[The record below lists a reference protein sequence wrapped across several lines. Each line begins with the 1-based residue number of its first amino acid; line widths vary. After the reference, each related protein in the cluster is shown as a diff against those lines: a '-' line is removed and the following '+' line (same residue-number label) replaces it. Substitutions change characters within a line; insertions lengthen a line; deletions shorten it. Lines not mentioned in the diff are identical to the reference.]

1 MSRPEPLR
9 LWLEQRRPTTARF
22 PFTTVVNAYQYHGK
36 TFVPEEWTRLLT
48 AARERLPE
56 VRGARRPQLSAFL
69 NTALDKVDRRYDY
82 RTYLALNLLPIIG
95 ADEPPADELRLLTR
109 RDRLHVH
116 LLTDLMAFEL
126 QAISGAPVPL
136 PQLRPGAPL
145 VAKRLRHALRAA
157 MPALRRLRLTDA
169 VGSGEHTTIAR
180 QVIVAVDR
188 DLSTSERWSMQ
199 VSMLPVWIIHDEWM
213 FIRVL
218 QAFEASFALLA
229 ADLRAAIANVQDG
242 RIQLAATRL
251 SAAAALLR
259 ESAPLWSLM
268 ATLQPEAFH
277 RFRRY
282 TEGASAIQ
290 SRSYKMLE
298 SLCRLPDPERL
309 NSPAYLSVPEVRSE
323 IVDGHLSLDD
333 ALDALARS
341 GGYAAE
347 SPVMAAAMRNFAAA
361 LRQWRQTHYRLA
373 VRMLGPDQPG
383 TGYTQGT
390 SYLAGTRHEPVFR
403 HCPRRDGDTSAG
415 ADT

>member
-1 MSRPEPLR
+1 MNRPEPLR
-9 LWLEQRRPTTARF
+9 LWLEQRRPSTARF

-48 AARERLPE
+48 DARERLPE
-56 VRGARRPQLSAFL
+56 VRGARRTHLSAFL
-69 NTALDKVDRRYDY
+69 DTALDKVDRRYDY

-95 ADEPPADELRLLTR
+95 ADEPPADELRLLAR
-109 RDRLHVH
+109 RDRLYVH

-126 QAISGAPVPL
+126 QAASDAPVPL
-136 PQLRPGAPL
+136 PKLRPGAPL

-157 MPALRRLRLTDA
+157 MPALRRLRLTAA
-169 VGSGEHTTIAR
+169 VDSGEDSTIAR
-180 QVIVAVDR
+180 QVVVAVDR
-188 DLSTSERWSMQ
+188 DLSASDRWSMQ

-229 ADLRAAIANVQDG
+229 ADLRAAIANVQNG
-242 RIQLAATRL
+242 RVQLAATRL

-259 ESAPLWSLM
+259 ECAPLWSLM

-277 RFRRY
+277 QFRRY

-298 SLCRLPDPERL
+298 SLCRLPDPDRL
-309 NSPAYLSVPEVRSE
+309 NSPAYLSVPEVRSR
-323 IVDGHLSLDD
+323 IDRGHLSLDD
-333 ALDALARS
+333 ALDALTAS
-341 GGYAAE
+341 GRYAAE

-390 SYLAGTRHEPVFR
+390 SYLAAARQQPVFQR
-403 HCPRRDGDTSAG
+403 CLREDNPTGDHT
-415 ADT
+415 